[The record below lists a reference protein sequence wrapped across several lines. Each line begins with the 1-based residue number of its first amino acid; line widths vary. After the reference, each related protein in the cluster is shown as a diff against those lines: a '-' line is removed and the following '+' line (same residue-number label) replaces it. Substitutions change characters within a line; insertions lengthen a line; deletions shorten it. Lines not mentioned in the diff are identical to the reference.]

1 MANNV
6 KLAVT
11 TKNARLDAITTAIGT
26 SGIIKI
32 YDGTQA
38 TNPDTAVGA
47 QVLLAT
53 LTCSSAF
60 GAAAS
65 GGVLTANTLTA
76 GTAGNTGTAS
86 WARICTSGGTPKVDC
101 TVGTSGTDLI
111 IDNTSITSGQSVSG
125 TSLTLTDAN

>member
-26 SGIIKI
+26 SGVIKI
-32 YDGTQA
+32 YDGTQP
-38 TNPDTAVGA
+38 TNPDTAVTT
-47 QVLLAT
+47 QTLLAT
-53 LTCSSAF
+53 LTCSSTFA
-60 GAAAS
+60 GSAS
-65 GGVLTANTLTA
+65 SGVLTANAITA
-76 GTAGNTGTAS
+76 GTAGATGTAA

-111 IDNTSITSGQSVSG
+111 IDNTSIASGQSVSA